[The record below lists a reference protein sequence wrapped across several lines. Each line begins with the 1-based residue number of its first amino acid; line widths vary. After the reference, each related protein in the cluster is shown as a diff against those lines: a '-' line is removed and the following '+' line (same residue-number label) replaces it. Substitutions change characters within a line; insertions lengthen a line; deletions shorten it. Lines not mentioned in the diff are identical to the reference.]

1 VNPGRRE
8 AFDRLTEAWS
18 AELGAITY
26 AESLS
31 LMDLILLTGLVE
43 DRRIS
48 EELSG
53 RLAEMEGRI
62 EKLEQ
67 R

>member
-1 VNPGRRE
+1 
-8 AFDRLTEAWS
+8 
-18 AELGAITY
+18 
-26 AESLS
+26 
-31 LMDLILLTGLVE
+31 MDLILLTGLVE

-48 EELSG
+48 EELSS
-53 RLAEMEGRI
+53 RLAEMESRI